1 MGSDYVE
8 WFTEEFLSWLLL
20 VWADQVFEEFFL
32 FKLRIPCR
40 GAVWFAIWSFCFALG
55 TWTAFLI
62 IVITTTTLSKSLNTV
77 VTVFIVYLCVSLK
90 KFKNFIRL
98 SHFEASRY
106 AKAPSRIWAL
116 CFAGRLRTAIN
127 SKRCCAALNKFSEAF
142 VFLNFLA
149 MFFSLATFIRVW
161 LLYYAL

>member
-8 WFTEEFLSWLLL
+8 SFTEEFLSWLLL
-20 VWADQVFEEFFL
+20 VWAEQVFEEFFL
-32 FKLRIPCR
+32 FKLRIQCR

-55 TWTAFLI
+55 AWTASLI
-62 IVITTTTLSKSLNTV
+62 SFSTTTALSKSLNTV

-98 SHFEASRY
+98 SHVEASRH

-116 CFAGRLRTAIN
+116 CLAGRLRTAIN
-127 SKRCCAALNKFSEAF
+127 NKRCCAALNKLSKAL
-142 VFLNFLA
+142 VFFNFLA
-149 MFFSLATFIRVW
+149 MTFSLATLIRVW